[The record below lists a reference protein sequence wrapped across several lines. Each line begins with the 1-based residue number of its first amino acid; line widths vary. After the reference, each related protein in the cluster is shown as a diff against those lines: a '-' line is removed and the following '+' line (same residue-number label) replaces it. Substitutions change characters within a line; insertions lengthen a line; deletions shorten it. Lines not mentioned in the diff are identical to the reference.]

1 HPLPRREAAD
11 SPGVRDAPL
20 ARAARGGRDG
30 PARAGPLHRR
40 QRRRPPD
47 AGALPEGHRR
57 QEVRGGRRRDER
69 PDPAVA
75 LRLLSR
81 DRAGRRD
88 ALRAGP
94 RDRRRRGPDLRVGRF
109 PGEGPRA
116 GPGRAGRPARRDE
129 RRRVWLRD
137 GLQLQHATA
146 GRRSARGRQPVHDRA
161 PPGDV
166 RGPGGGGDTPMSQTF
181 QGSFVAMVTPF
192 RNGQVD
198 EAKLRELV
206 ELHVANGTDG
216 LIPCGTNGESP
227 SLNHDEHRRVV
238 EIVIEAAHGRIRVV
252 AGTGSNSTTEAIDL
266 TKHAERAGAAGAL
279 VVNPYYNKPTQE
291 GLYRHFRAVAESVAI
306 PILVYNIQSRTAVN
320 VETDTL
326 ARLVRDVRN
335 IVGVK
340 EASGSLDQM
349 SQVIAACGPDFS
361 VLSGDDNVTLPLLAI
376 GGSGVVSVIANIVPR
391 ETADLVH
398 AALDGDWK
406 RARDLHY
413 RLFPLAR
420 AAFLETN
427 PIPIKE
433 AMAMAGMLEPEFRL
447 PMCRMSDANRE
458 KLRAILKSYALVK

>member
-1 HPLPRREAAD
+1 
-11 SPGVRDAPL
+11 
-20 ARAARGGRDG
+20 
-30 PARAGPLHRR
+30 
-40 QRRRPPD
+40 
-47 AGALPEGHRR
+47 
-57 QEVRGGRRRDER
+57 
-69 PDPAVA
+69 
-75 LRLLSR
+75 
-81 DRAGRRD
+81 
-88 ALRAGP
+88 
-94 RDRRRRGPDLRVGRF
+94 
-109 PGEGPRA
+109 
-116 GPGRAGRPARRDE
+116 
-129 RRRVWLRD
+129 
-137 GLQLQHATA
+137 
-146 GRRSARGRQPVHDRA
+146 
-161 PPGDV
+161 
-166 RGPGGGGDTPMSQTF
+166 MSQIF

-206 ELHVANGTDG
+206 EFHITNGTDG
-216 LIPCGTNGESP
+216 LIPCGTTGEAP
-227 SLNHDEHRRVV
+227 SLGHDEHHRVV
-238 EIVIEAAHGRIRVV
+238 ELVIEAARGRIRVV
-252 AGTGSNSTTEAIDL
+252 AGTGSYSTSDAIEM

-320 VETDTL
+320 VETDTMARL
-326 ARLVRDVRN
+326 ARDVKN

-391 ETADLVH
+391 ETAEFVH

-406 RARDLHY
+406 RARELHY

-433 AMAMAGMLEPEFRL
+433 AMAMAGMIEPEFRL

-458 KLRAILKSYALVK
+458 KLRAILKPYGLIK

>member
-1 HPLPRREAAD
+1 
-11 SPGVRDAPL
+11 
-20 ARAARGGRDG
+20 
-30 PARAGPLHRR
+30 
-40 QRRRPPD
+40 
-47 AGALPEGHRR
+47 
-57 QEVRGGRRRDER
+57 
-69 PDPAVA
+69 
-75 LRLLSR
+75 
-81 DRAGRRD
+81 
-88 ALRAGP
+88 
-94 RDRRRRGPDLRVGRF
+94 
-109 PGEGPRA
+109 
-116 GPGRAGRPARRDE
+116 
-129 RRRVWLRD
+129 
-137 GLQLQHATA
+137 
-146 GRRSARGRQPVHDRA
+146 
-161 PPGDV
+161 
-166 RGPGGGGDTPMSQTF
+166 MSQTF

-192 RNGQVD
+192 RNGKVD

-216 LIPCGTNGESP
+216 LIPCGTTGESP

-238 EIVIEAAHGRIRVV
+238 EVVIEAARGRIRVV
-252 AGTGSNSTTEAIDL
+252 AGTGSNSTAEAIDL
-266 TKHAERAGAAGAL
+266 TKHAERAGASGAL

-306 PILVYNIQSRTAVN
+306 PVLVYNIQSRTAVN
-320 VETDTL
+320 VETDTM
-326 ARLVRDVRN
+326 ARLARDVRN

-361 VLSGDDNVTLPLLAI
+361 VLSGDDNITLPLLAI
-376 GGSGVVSVIANIVPR
+376 GGSGVVSVIANILPR

-433 AMAMAGMLEPEFRL
+433 AMAMAGMIEPEFRL

-458 KLRAILKSYALVK
+458 KLRAILKSYSLVK